1 MKALDSWARQFG
13 YADFDTYISTGGNIA
28 DAARDIRLRIRRLED
43 ALTALTE
50 GLTVVTLEPE
60 NPTSAGNLD
69 LTTGKLEDE
78 PPDPEN
84 AQIQGAE
91 YGEP

>member
-1 MKALDSWARQFG
+1 MKALDSWARQYG
-13 YADFDTYISTGGNIA
+13 VSDWDTYIRSGGSIL

-50 GLTVVTLEPE
+50 VTLEPE
-60 NPTSAGNLD
+60 NPTPAGSLD